1 MTQRLRPG
9 VAEPVVL
16 MYSRRQV
23 ETCNMD
29 EPLQLLRSLTS
40 AGSGAPGASG
50 LTRGAERLH
59 SQ

>member
-1 MTQRLRPG
+1 MNQRIRPG

-16 MYSRRQV
+16 MFSRRQV
-23 ETCNMD
+23 ETCDVD

-40 AGSGAPGASG
+40 AGSGAPGARG
-50 LTRGAERLH
+50 LTRGAGSLH